1 MRAFKKTTSTTS
13 AELNNGRGKLPK
25 DFFVVTPAE
34 EEALKEFEPMVEEL
48 TGRRALIPP
57 QSRNDCLRL
66 LRARGLNTT
75 KALILLESSEKE
87 RVEYSPVAYEDVKKI
102 VQKSLAYMTGFDDAG
117 HPVIYVDTDK
127 FRKNEDD
134 VIVIVKFI
142 IFVMDEVVLEAQK
155 RGQEQVVLVFDL
167 TRFSLLSMDYGVIKQ
182 MLHVLMYVYPERVY
196 RLIVFNPPY
205 FFTAAWPAIKLW
217 LDENSIRKILFLRKT
232 EKLFLE
238 VDKQAIPTILG
249 GTFVFDVNKY
259 EENGSARTQALVS

>member
-1 MRAFKKTTSTTS
+1 MRAFKKTTSATS
-13 AELNNGRGKLPK
+13 GELNHERGKLPR

-34 EEALKEFEPMVEEL
+34 EAALAEFEPMVKEL
-48 TGRRALIPP
+48 TGRRALISP

-75 KALILLESSEKE
+75 KALILLENSEDE
-87 RVEYSPVAYEDVKKI
+87 RAEYSPVAYKDVKEI
-102 VQKSLAYMTGFDDAG
+102 VHKGLAYMTGFDDTG
-117 HPVIYVDTDK
+117 RPVIYVDTDK
-127 FRKNEDD
+127 FRKHEDN
-134 VIVIVKFI
+134 VVSIVKFI
-142 IFVMDEVVLEAQK
+142 IFIMDEVVLEAQK
-155 RGQEQVVLVFDL
+155 HGQEQVVLVFDL

-217 LDENSIRKILFLRKT
+217 LDENSMRKILFLRKT

-249 GTFVFDVNKY
+249 GKFVFDLEKY
-259 EENGSARTQALVS
+259 EEKAEV